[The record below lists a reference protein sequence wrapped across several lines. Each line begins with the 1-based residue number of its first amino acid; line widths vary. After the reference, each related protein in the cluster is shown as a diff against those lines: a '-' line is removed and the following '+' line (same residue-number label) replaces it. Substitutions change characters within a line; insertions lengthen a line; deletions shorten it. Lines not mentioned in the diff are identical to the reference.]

1 MEETPI
7 AEIERLIPFKSENI
21 SVHLEYYNEGTT
33 DTRNAIITG
42 SVTRNNRRLLKIRI
56 VGNYADP
63 FVDGILVS
71 AEKGEVRITYDSG
84 KKETFT
90 LVNTS
95 VDDDYSRRTQP
106 ITLTEL
112 DKQIEQ
118 RLDAIEKRITP
129 EEYLQYHLEKEQD
142 ELNDAV
148 KRYVEHGN
156 DRVARNTITDYIDKL
171 WPTLDNEITVY
182 RGQLNAQEIKTS
194 PAPPR
199 YFFSTSEMDSVS
211 TGLKFFSHT
220 DKCCLFI
227 LHIQPGVKYFT
238 VTSDLAGGEVEKE
251 ILIEGNGTFYQ
262 DKEKTTSGF
271 RQLTLQ
277 EVKQKKDI
285 LDTYNQFF
293 RTEKDT
299 TKKVG
304 VFEAYYFPPTR
315 QGGRRNRR
323 KTYRIKKNRRRQTRK
338 RT

>member
-1 MEETPI
+1 MTD
-7 AEIERLIPFKSENI
+7 AEIDE
-21 SVHLEYYNEGTT
+21 
-33 DTRNAIITG
+33 AITKEIEILD
-42 SVTRNNRRLLKIRI
+42 SAEAELLKK
-56 VGNYADP
+56 
-63 FVDGILVS
+63 L
-71 AEKGEVRITYDSG
+71 K
-84 KKETFT
+84 
-90 LVNTS
+90 L
-95 VDDDYSRRTQP
+95 Q
-106 ITLTEL
+106 
-112 DKQIEQ
+112 
-118 RLDAIEKRITP
+118 LDA
-129 EEYLQYHLEKEQD
+129 
-142 ELNDAV
+142 AV
-148 KRYVEHGN
+148 RTYVRHGN
-156 DRVARNTITDYIDKL
+156 DKNAKEIIARNIDRL
-171 WPTLDNEITVY
+171 WPTLDKEITVY

-238 VTSDLAGGEVEKE
+238 VTSDLAGGEIEKE

-277 EVKQKKDI
+277 EVKQKKNI

-323 KTYRIKKNRRRQTRK
+323 KTYRIKKLRRRQTRK